1 MGMRR
6 IAWIIISLVI
16 GVLLVT
22 PMPETGRELRS
33 LSDLAHAPVF
43 GLLSLAFLHGTRKL
57 LPTRPF
63 LAVLMSWAIVVLF
76 GGSVELIQGLTSRT
90 PGWFDALANAL
101 GAGAFLIWSST
112 PTAAPTHV
120 RFAMMGTCAVL
131 LAIPSLPPILVLFDS
146 AIQAWS
152 RPLLASLEG
161 DLELSR
167 WEFGD
172 YSATRSLEHST
183 DGSWSL
189 RVVLDK
195 GKYAGV
201 TFAWPVHDWSAHSY
215 LEFDVYLEP
224 GPPMDLVV
232 KIEDQEQN
240 GRYEDRFH
248 RLERLEPGPH
258 HIRIPLSEVE
268 RAPKG
273 RNIDLRRIRR
283 LEFFTETQPRP
294 FTLFLDII
302 RLR

>member
-1 MGMRR
+1 MGMRP

-22 PMPETGRELRS
+22 PMPATSREARS
-33 LSDLAHAPVF
+33 LADLAHAPVF

-63 LAVLMSWAIVVLF
+63 LAVLMSWAIVVLI
-76 GGSVELIQGLTSRT
+76 GGFVELLQRLSNRT

-101 GAGAFLIWSST
+101 GAGAFLIWIST
-112 PTAAPTHV
+112 PKAAPTHV
-120 RFAMMGTCAVL
+120 RFAMVGICAIL
-131 LAIPSLPPILVLFDS
+131 LAIPSLQPILVLSDS
-146 AIQAWS
+146 AMQAWEK
-152 RPLLASLEG
+152 PLLASFEG

-167 WEFGD
+167 WEFGEC
-172 YSATRSLEHST
+172 STARSHEHST

-189 RVVLDK
+189 RLVLDK

-201 TFAWPVHDWSAHSY
+201 TFAWPVRDWSAYSY

-232 KIEDQEQN
+232 KIEDQEHN
-240 GRYEDRFH
+240 GKYEDRFH
-248 RLERLEPGPH
+248 RIQRLEPGPH
-258 HIRIPLSEVE
+258 HVRVRLSDVE
-268 RAPKG
+268 RAPRG
-273 RNIDLRRIRR
+273 RKLDLRRVRR
-283 LEFFTETQPRP
+283 LEFFTESQPRP
-294 FTLFLDII
+294 FVLFLDNL